1 MKKPFEV
8 IFEDE
13 YLIVIDKIAKLVVQP
28 SPKKE
33 KNTLT
38 SVLER
43 TVKVKLYPCHRLDKE
58 TTGLIIYAK
67 SKTIQKEFMEKFK
80 KGQVKKKYFA
90 FVKDKLKKKKGFF
103 EGYILDKEGRR
114 FGEKPKKAKTFYRV
128 LKEYLNFSI
137 VELEPFTGRRN
148 QLRIQLARIG
158 NPILGEDKYAFRR
171 DFQVNFRRLALH
183 AFFISFI
190 HPVSGNRIDLRID
203 LPQDMKDFLRLH
215 KISYPLLSEKIK

>member
-1 MKKPFEV
+1 MKKPFEI

-13 YLIVIDKIAKLVVQP
+13 YLIVINKIAKLIVQP
-28 SPKKE
+28 SSKKE

-43 TVKVKLYPCHRLDKE
+43 TIKLKLFPCHRLDKE
-58 TTGLIIYAK
+58 TTGLIVYAK
-67 SKTIQKEFMEKFK
+67 SKKIQKEFMEEFK
-80 KGQVKKKYFA
+80 RWQVKKKYFA
-90 FVKDKLKKKKGFF
+90 FVKEKLKRKKGFF

-128 LKEYLNFSI
+128 LKEHKNFSV

-148 QLRIQLARIG
+148 QLRIQLAKIN

-171 DFQVNFRRLALH
+171 DFPVNFRRLALH

-190 HPVSGNRIDLRID
+190 HPVSGDRVNLSIDF
-203 LPQDMKDFLRLH
+203 PQDMKDFLP
-215 KISYPLLSEKIK
+215 KTND